1 MTTTLLDLSGKIDKI
16 VVSALGRIDQIS
28 SFMKIPFFIVGAT
41 ARDIL
46 LEIQYGIGSKRATV
60 DIDIA
65 VFIENWEQF
74 NHLKDELIGINDFT
88 PTRDTHR
95 LLFEN
100 RLPVDIVPFGGIAEN
115 GDLIEWP
122 PDGSFKM
129 SVTGFRECFQHAVQ
143 VKIADKP
150 KLTVMVVSL
159 AGLAILKLISW
170 DDNSVRRQK
179 DASDLVFIIRNYLD
193 AGNLERL
200 FEEAPDI
207 VDSSDYDY
215 EAGSARLLGRD
226 ISKIAYTGTID
237 KLIEILNRESKRQRG
252 HGIAMDVLQV
262 DRFAEE
268 SYEKVSAYFD
278 ALLKGLTDS
287 GKGLILKKNGVSKC

>member
-1 MTTTLLDLSGKIDKI
+1 MTTTSLDLSGKIVK
-16 VVSALGRIDQIS
+16 VALSALGRIHQITS
-28 SFMKIPFFIVGAT
+28 SMNIPFFIVGAT

-46 LEIQYGIGSKRATV
+46 LEVHYGIGSKRATV

-65 VFIENWEQF
+65 VFLENWNQF
-74 NHLKDELIGINDFT
+74 KHLKDALTGATDIT

-95 LLFEN
+95 LLFKK
-100 RLPVDIVPFGGIAEN
+100 RLPIDIVPFGGVAEKS
-115 GDLIEWP
+115 DLIEWP

-143 VKIADKP
+143 VKISDKP
-150 KLTVMVVSL
+150 KLSVNVVSL

-170 DDNSVRRQK
+170 DENSARRQK

-200 FEEAPDI
+200 FEEAPDF
-207 VDSSDYDY
+207 VDSGDYDY

-226 ISKIAYTGTID
+226 ISKIAYTSTIG
-237 KLIEILNRESKRQRG
+237 KLIEILKRESQGKRG
-252 HGIAMDVLQV
+252 HGIAMDVLQSS
-262 DRFAEE
+262 RLAEE
-268 SYEKVSAYFD
+268 SYEEVSALFD
-278 ALLKGLTDS
+278 ALLKGVTDD
-287 GKGLILKKNGVSKC
+287 KRR

>member
-1 MTTTLLDLSGKIDKI
+1 MTNTLLDLSGKIDK
-16 VVSALGRIDQIS
+16 VAVSALGRIHKIS
-28 SFMKIPFFIVGAT
+28 SSMKIPFFVVGAT

-46 LEIQYGIGSKRATV
+46 LEVHFGIGSKRATA

-74 NHLKDELIGINDFT
+74 NHLKDDLIGINDFT
-88 PTRDTHR
+88 QTRDTHR
-95 LLFEN
+95 LLFRK
-100 RLPVDIVPFGGIAEN
+100 RLPVDIVPFGGVAEK

-143 VKIADKP
+143 VKISGKP
-150 KLTVMVVSL
+150 KLTVSVVSL
-159 AGLAILKLISW
+159 ACLAILKLISW

-215 EAGSARLLGRD
+215 EAGSPRFLGRD
-226 ISKIAYTGTID
+226 ISKIAYTSTIN
-237 KLIEILNRESKRQRG
+237 KLIEILKRESKRQRG
-252 HGIAMDVLQV
+252 HGIAMDVLQA

-278 ALLKGLTDS
+278 ALLKGLTDH
-287 GKGLILKKNGVSKC
+287 KNR

>member
-1 MTTTLLDLSGKIDKI
+1 
-16 VVSALGRIDQIS
+16 
-28 SFMKIPFFIVGAT
+28 MKIPFFIVGAT

-46 LEIQYGIGSKRATV
+46 LEVHYGIGSKRATL

-74 NHLKDELIGINDFT
+74 NHLKDELIGIKHFT
-88 PTRDTHR
+88 PTRDIHR
-95 LLFEN
+95 LLFQK
-100 RLPVDIVPFGGIAEN
+100 RLPIDIVPFGGVAEKD
-115 GDLIEWP
+115 DLVEWP
-122 PDGSFKM
+122 PDGSIKM
-129 SVTGFRECFQHAVQ
+129 RVTGFRECFQHAVQ
-143 VKIADKP
+143 VKISDKP
-150 KLTVMVVSL
+150 KLSVSVVSL

-170 DDNSVRRQK
+170 DDNHARRQK

-207 VDSSDYDY
+207 VDSGEYDY

-226 ISKIAYTGTID
+226 ISKIAYTGTTNR
-237 KLIEILNRESKRQRG
+237 LIEILRRESTNKQG
-252 HGIAMDVLQV
+252 HGIAIDVLQA
-262 DRFAEE
+262 DRFADE

-278 ALLKGLTDS
+278 ALLKGLTDH
-287 GKGLILKKNGVSKC
+287 KNR

>member
-1 MTTTLLDLSGKIDKI
+1 MS
-16 VVSALGRIDQIS
+16 
-28 SFMKIPFFIVGAT
+28 IPFFIVGAT

-46 LEIQYGIGSKRATV
+46 LEVHYGIGSKRATV

-65 VFIENWEQF
+65 VFIENWDQF
-74 NHLKDELIGINDFT
+74 NHLKDKLIGANDFT
-88 PTRDTHR
+88 PTRDIHR
-95 LLFEN
+95 LLFKK
-100 RLPVDIVPFGGIAEN
+100 RLPVDIVPFGGVAEK

-143 VKIADKP
+143 VKISDKP
-150 KLTVMVVSL
+150 ELSVKVVSL

-170 DDNSVRRQK
+170 DENSARRQK

-207 VDSSDYDY
+207 VDSGDYDY

-226 ISKIAYTGTID
+226 ISKIAYTSTIV
-237 KLIEILNRESKRQRG
+237 KLIEILKQESQGKRG
-252 HGIAMDVLQV
+252 HRIAMDVLQGNSL
-262 DRFAEE
+262 AEE
-268 SYEKVSAYFD
+268 SYKEVSALFD
-278 ALLKGLTDS
+278 ALMKGLTDD
-287 GKGLILKKNGVSKC
+287 KNR

>member
-1 MTTTLLDLSGKIDKI
+1 MTTTSLNLSGKIDDV
-16 VVSALGRIDQIS
+16 VVSVLGRIHQIS
-28 SFMKIPFFIVGAT
+28 SSLSIPFFIVGAA

-46 LEIQYGIGSKRATV
+46 LEVHYGIGSKRATV

-65 VFIENWEQF
+65 VFIENWDQF
-74 NHLKDELIGINDFT
+74 KRLKDELIRATDFT
-88 PTRDTHR
+88 PTRDIQR
-95 LLFEN
+95 LLFKK
-100 RLPVDIVPFGGIAEN
+100 RLPVDIVPFGGVAEK

-143 VKIADKP
+143 VKISDKP
-150 KLTVMVVSL
+150 KLSVSVVSL

-207 VDSSDYDY
+207 VDSGEYDY
-215 EAGSARLLGRD
+215 ESGSARLLGRD
-226 ISKIAYTGTID
+226 ISKIAYASTIN
-237 KLIEILNRESKRQRG
+237 KLIEILKRESKRQRG
-252 HGIAMDVLQV
+252 HGIAMDVLQG

-278 ALLKGLTDS
+278 ALLKGLTDH
-287 GKGLILKKNGVSKC
+287 KNR